1 MYTPTPHSMT
11 SVTTVVQ
18 SLGVAFAAGI
28 NLPATVAVLGISER
42 AGWIGPL
49 PGLLGA
55 VGSIWVIGIAVAL
68 YALEFLVTLIPGV
81 ASVWETAQ
89 SVIRPPAAAFL
100 AVATAYHLNP
110 AFLVAAGLLGGG
122 LALTTHG
129 TKLGLRYAVDSSPEP
144 VTNGIANMAEL
155 GTVASIGVFIWSHP
169 YLTLTVAILV
179 LILLILV
186 VRRIVITLR
195 KLLRGEWGRGV
206 RA

>member
-1 MYTPTPHSMT
+1 MTP
-11 SVTTVVQ
+11 VTTVVQ

-28 NLPATVAVLGISER
+28 NLPATVAVLGLSER
-42 AGWIGPL
+42 TGLIGPL

-55 VGSIWVIGIAVAL
+55 VGSIWVIAIAVVL
-68 YALEFLVTLIPGV
+68 YAMEFLVTLIPGV

-100 AVATAYHLNP
+100 AVATAYNLNP
-110 AFLVAAGLLGGG
+110 IFLVAAGLLGGG

-144 VTNGIANMAEL
+144 VTNGIVNMAEF
-155 GTVASIGVFIWSHP
+155 GTVASIGVFVWSHP
-169 YLTLTVAILV
+169 YLTMTVAILV

-195 KLLRGEWGRGV
+195 KLLKGDWRSS
-206 RA
+206 AAA